1 MLLNPLSWA
10 DVQFQWE
17 RVGSFYM
24 TTYNFSTTLLRLGTG
39 LGILLLAGAM
49 TACGGG
55 SSSAPTASTA
65 AVQVLVQSAD
75 GGLLPGASVQVG
87 TQVVTSNAGGVATL
101 AGLPM
106 GQDIVLQ
113 ASLAGYV
120 PQAIRTQIS
129 SSAEQRQVTLLPTL
143 DSQKIPDIAAA
154 QIVKSSVL
162 NASVTLPS
170 AAFVKPDGTPATGA
184 ATADITPWDISGSDA
199 IAMLG
204 GGVAKNASG
213 AIVDLISAGMMTV
226 DFYSASGE
234 HLQLAPGKT
243 AVIQMDLPFANVNGQ
258 TLGVGSTIPLWHFDP
273 SQGMW
278 IEEGTGVVVASTTS
292 STQLA
297 VKATVSHFSTYNWD
311 MQFVGGATAF
321 AKCLLAGIPVECTGS
336 VVATLPGGSV
346 RSHGVYIATAGTQM
360 VNMPTAAS
368 VVWTLR
374 NTDAVTGVLTE
385 LVTTTPIQSSYTFN
399 LQPLASHRIDCKPT
413 TGVSANVA
421 VGCDAT
427 LTLAKSAG
435 APTTKSVHI
444 PATGLVLT
452 YPADVV
458 SIAYSAVSDRR
469 FESPADVVKYSGSLA
484 ATPVGSNVTI
494 PLPTRAIDLTVSNLS
509 VKCEPLATDG
519 TPLST
524 CNLEAGWY
532 SGVTPLVAPTYVS
545 VINQTIPTGV
555 NVPVVF
561 VPGSNWNS
569 NWKASA
575 TSGSYTGS
583 AQTTPF
589 QQGAAITITLHP

>member
-1 MLLNPLSWA
+1 
-10 DVQFQWE
+10 
-17 RVGSFYM
+17 
-24 TTYNFSTTLLRLGTG
+24 
-39 LGILLLAGAM
+39 
-49 TACGGG
+49 
-55 SSSAPTASTA
+55 
-65 AVQVLVQSAD
+65 
-75 GGLLPGASVQVG
+75 
-87 TQVVTSNAGGVATL
+87 
-101 AGLPM
+101 
-106 GQDIVLQ
+106 
-113 ASLAGYV
+113 
-120 PQAIRTQIS
+120 
-129 SSAEQRQVTLLPTL
+129 
-143 DSQKIPDIAAA
+143 
-154 QIVKSSVL
+154 
-162 NASVTLPS
+162 
-170 AAFVKPDGTPATGA
+170 
-184 ATADITPWDISGSDA
+184 
-199 IAMLG
+199 
-204 GGVAKNASG
+204 
-213 AIVDLISAGMMTV
+213 
-226 DFYSASGE
+226 
-234 HLQLAPGKT
+234 
-243 AVIQMDLPFANVNGQ
+243 
-258 TLGVGSTIPLWHFDP
+258 
-273 SQGMW
+273 MW

-292 STQLA
+292 STGLA